1 MDGPCVAGLITAS
14 LVFTH
19 VDFHHCCYPTYPTL
33 GGFAGDTVVKSLL
46 DNVGDVRDVGPISG
60 SGRSPGGG
68 HGNPL
73 QDSCLEHPTDRGA
86 WWATV
91 HGVT

>member
-1 MDGPCVAGLITAS
+1 MLWAVDGPCVAGFITAS

-19 VDFHHCCYPTYPTL
+19 VDFHHYCYPTYPTL
-33 GGFAGDTVVKSLL
+33 GGFAGDTVVKNLL
-46 DNVGDVRDVGPISG
+46 DSVGNVRDAGSTSG

-73 QDSCLEHPTDRGA
+73 QYSCLENPTDR
-86 WWATV
+86 
-91 HGVT
+91 